1 MEKVLLFF
9 SGGNDSTLSACK
21 LASRGYDVHLI
32 TFDNGCEEGIEN
44 VRNRATILERLF
56 ENSTVG
62 KVRNLGVFQSVSEFM
77 ALRHENANM
86 PFSKIVSCYGDFN
99 QNQLNCLN
107 CRSAMYVVGV
117 VVATELGIS
126 HIAEGARKT
135 QLFAL
140 EQEELLE
147 GYRSLLNQYD
157 IDLLLPV
164 YDYES
169 DYEVEN
175 ELNQYSTHF
184 YDSLYDE
191 TTSYEAKCWLG
202 TPMDGPL
209 TKEEISGYSKFY
221 QEVLRPVMRK
231 RIEMYPTYP
240 IQEQLDHPVYTKIK
254 FR

>member
-1 MEKVLLFF
+1 M
-9 SGGNDSTLSACK
+9 
-21 LASRGYDVHLI
+21 HLI

-56 ENSTVG
+56 ANSTVG

-77 ALRHENANM
+77 ALRHESANM

-140 EQEELLE
+140 EQEKLLE

-184 YDSLYDE
+184 
-191 TTSYEAKCWLG
+191 
-202 TPMDGPL
+202 
-209 TKEEISGYSKFY
+209 
-221 QEVLRPVMRK
+221 LRLS
-231 RIEMYPTYP
+231 I
-240 IQEQLDHPVYTKIK
+240 
-254 FR
+254 

>member
-32 TFDNGCEEGIEN
+32 TFDNGCEEGVEN

-56 ENSTVG
+56 AKSTGG

-77 ALRHENANM
+77 ALRHESANM

-107 CRSAMYVVGV
+107 CRSAMYVVGL
-117 VVATELGIS
+117 VVAKELGIS

-140 EQEELLE
+140 EQEELL
-147 GYRSLLNQYD
+147 
-157 IDLLLPV
+157 
-164 YDYES
+164 
-169 DYEVEN
+169 
-175 ELNQYSTHF
+175 
-184 YDSLYDE
+184 
-191 TTSYEAKCWLG
+191 
-202 TPMDGPL
+202 
-209 TKEEISGYSKFY
+209 
-221 QEVLRPVMRK
+221 
-231 RIEMYPTYP
+231 
-240 IQEQLDHPVYTKIK
+240 
-254 FR
+254 